1 MHPPRKKRERL
12 SSVASL
18 QPLWQA
24 RLDLLQSHLSGS
36 QVFVG
41 GLSFSFC
48 HFGRTRCF
56 RRGSDV
62 MNWTAKGFFCLS
74 ELAFLY
80 LFAFIRLL
88 FFCIPQINVPLGMI
102 CMIQRDDCAVSRTGP
117 FLDWTLPRI
126 QSLPYL
132 PTTPFAMH
140 ESRLLSSI
148 LPPSLFLI
156 SACARIT
163 SSS

>member
-1 MHPPRKKRERL
+1 MFWARIRCDELDGKR
-12 SSVASL
+12 
-18 QPLWQA
+18 
-24 RLDLLQSHLSGS
+24 
-36 QVFVG
+36 VF
-41 GLSFSFC
+41 LP
-48 HFGRTRCF
+48 FGAGIF
-56 RRGSDV
+56 V
-62 MNWTAKGFFCLS
+62 PFCLYLS
-74 ELAFLY
+74 AF
-80 LFAFIRLL
+80 FG
-88 FFCIPQINVPLGMI
+88 IPQIIVPLGMI